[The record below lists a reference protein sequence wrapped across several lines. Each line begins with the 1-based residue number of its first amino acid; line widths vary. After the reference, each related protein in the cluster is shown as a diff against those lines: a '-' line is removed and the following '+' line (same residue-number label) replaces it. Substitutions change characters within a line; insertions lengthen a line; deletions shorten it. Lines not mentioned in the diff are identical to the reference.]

1 MTETQ
6 TYTFDT
12 SDDPVSIEQAEQRDA
27 ETLEIGE
34 KMMAEQE
41 NLLAG
46 KYKTTEDLESAY
58 KELEAKLGSQE
69 SEESEESEAEED
81 YVQLDPKDYYLED
94 GSVNYEAAKEAYG
107 DQLTDVFEA
116 SNIDPFEMNT
126 YFYENNGTLSDD
138 MYSKLAE
145 AGLPKGVVDNYL
157 DGVRQSTA
165 TLESTQPP
173 IENFS
178 QQDVDDVRSIAG
190 GAEGYDALMEW
201 AADNLNEVD
210 ADNFDQVLDTGN
222 KAAISFAI
230 KALMSQYEEAA
241 GRDSDLIQG
250 KKAAAPEGYRSMA
263 EVVRDMNNPAYE
275 TDDAYRDDVRRKL
288 QSSNLKL

>member
-6 TYTFDT
+6 TYSFDT

-58 KELEAKLGSQE
+58 KELEAKLGNQE

-107 DQLTDVFEA
+107 EQLTDVFEA

-165 TLESTQPP
+165 TLESQQPP

>member
-46 KYKTTEDLESAY
+46 KYKTTEDLEAAY
-58 KELEAKLGSQE
+58 KELETKLGSQE

-165 TLESTQPP
+165 TLESQQPP